1 MRVRMP
7 IERETDELG
16 LSQAALRGAAAGL
29 IGGAAVLLLSTLV
42 RRGVLATEDTTDDEW
57 ARLIRAAARKA
68 GVTLSARQLRVAR
81 MTAQLTYSAMVGAA
95 YGVARTRRQ
104 LPGPL
109 RAALNSGLVHAA
121 SLPVVA
127 DLGPKRRKRPGRKRR
142 TRAARGLAI
151 PVGSAALYGL
161 TTSAAFTALEHA

>member
-1 MRVRMP
+1 MP
-7 IERETDELG
+7 IEREQNELDV
-16 LSQAALRGAAAGL
+16 SQAAFRGAAAGL
-29 IGGAAVLLLSTLV
+29 IGGAAVLLLSMLV

-57 ARLIRAAARKA
+57 ARLIRTAGRKA
-68 GVTLSARQLRVAR
+68 GLKLSARQVRAAR

-95 YGVARTRRQ
+95 YGIARTRRH

-127 DLGPKRRKRPGRKRR
+127 DLRPKRRTPARKRR
-142 TRAARGLAI
+142 RREPKGLAI

-161 TTSAAFTALEHA
+161 TTSAAFTALQRA